1 MRFARTL
8 AFIAACAAPAL
19 ASAQDYPN
27 KPIRVIVPLAAG
39 SITDVTLRAAA
50 SELQSRLGQP
60 LVIDNR
66 PGASGI
72 VGTDACAKAP
82 ADGYTVCAVYLS
94 SMSLNPHTVA
104 KLPYDPDKDLVP
116 VARLFYVIEGLFVP
130 ASLPVGSVGELRT
143 YAAQNPKNVNFGT
156 LGEASLQDLM
166 VAWLNH
172 EWKTTIAGIPY
183 KGGGPISTAVAAGE
197 IQLGQMGIGNFAGPM
212 QAGKVK
218 LLAVSADR
226 RSPLLPNVPT
236 HKEAGLGGFSARV
249 WWGLAA
255 PAGTPPAAVQRLQA
269 EFTRLMREPKFVQQL
284 ENNYLE
290 AAPLGL
296 QEFGAFLKADRQ
308 QAEALVKLAAKPKQ

>member
-1 MRFARTL
+1 
-8 AFIAACAAPAL
+8 
-19 ASAQDYPN
+19 
-27 KPIRVIVPLAAG
+27 
-39 SITDVTLRAAA
+39 
-50 SELQSRLGQP
+50 
-60 LVIDNR
+60 
-66 PGASGI
+66 
-72 VGTDACAKAP
+72 
-82 ADGYTVCAVYLS
+82 
-94 SMSLNPHTVA
+94 
-104 KLPYDPDKDLVP
+104 
-116 VARLFYVIEGLFVP
+116 
-130 ASLPVGSVGELRT
+130 
-143 YAAQNPKNVNFGT
+143 
-156 LGEASLQDLM
+156 M

-290 AAPLGL
+290 AAPLGP